1 MRAGPPSEVGT
12 AMDTTVYSQPDAG
25 SVAHALGSRHNRQR
39 SPLTLADARRAEQKL
54 IRRIKACLET
64 GRNGQARDLQRTYLR
79 SFAAKLVAVHDANDK
94 LKKWHRVTKDVLRQ
108 IAEEMHAWSGSVE
121 PVHIRSIPKR
131 NGDYR
136 MVCSFG
142 LRAKALQLLI
152 GRAVTPFSKFATCQF
167 MFVGGRAAACAA
179 VRELLR
185 SGYRHVVELDIK
197 DCYGSFDNR
206 RLHGFLPLPRR
217 VTEANIASDRRS
229 LTHSNDDPGDL
240 RNREIR
246 SRRGIAQG
254 SSLSPLVAETLIAA
268 ILKTLSEGDIPL
280 DVVLVVYADNILV
293 LGRSEASVEVAAT
306 SLGRSFRNSRV
317 GSLVLHR
324 TRCRRVCD
332 GFDFLGYRFRV
343 RAGRIAIRPSD
354 KNLVKFAERCCDL
367 RYGDKKGSFADLD
380 RYSRSWTNS
389 FPLWNARHL
398 WARGVWTTVAGR
410 GPSRQGLQRVA
421 KDWASWLECPGGLFT
436 SVM

>member
-1 MRAGPPSEVGT
+1 
-12 AMDTTVYSQPDAG
+12 MDTTVYSQPDVG

-39 SPLTLADARRAEQKL
+39 SPLTLADARRQEERQISKIKECMEAE
-54 IRRIKACLET
+54 RY
-64 GRNGQARDLQRTYLR
+64 GRARDLQRVYLR
-79 SFAAKLVAVHDANDK
+79 SFAARLVAVYDANAK
-94 LKKWHRVTKDVLRQ
+94 LPKWRRVTQDVLHQ
-108 IAEEMHAWSGSVE
+108 IAGDMHAWNGSTE
-121 PVHIRSIPKR
+121 PVRVRSIPKR
-131 NGDYR
+131 NGDFR
-136 MVCSFG
+136 TVCSFG

-152 GRAVTPFSKFATCQF
+152 GRAAIPFTKFSNCQF
-167 MFVGGRAAACAA
+167 MFVGGRAAACTA
-179 VRELLR
+179 VRDHLR

-343 RAGRIAIRPSD
+343 RAGRIAVRPSD
-354 KNLVKFAERCCDL
+354 KNLVKFAEQCCDL
-367 RYGDKKGSFADLD
+367 RYGDKKGSFTDLE

-389 FPLWNARHL
+389 FPIWNARHL
-398 WARGVWTTVAGR
+398 WARGVWTTVASR
-410 GPSRQGLQRVA
+410 GPSRRGLQRVA
-421 KDWASWLECPGGLFT
+421 KEWACWLGTPGGLFS
-436 SVM
+436 SVMM

>member
-1 MRAGPPSEVGT
+1 
-12 AMDTTVYSQPDAG
+12 MDTTVYSQPEVG
-25 SVAHALGSRHNRQR
+25 SVAHAPGSRRNRQR
-39 SPLTLADARRAEQKL
+39 APLTLADARRAEQKL

-64 GRNGQARDLQRTYLR
+64 GRKRQARDLRRVYLC

-94 LKKWHRVTKDVLRQ
+94 LKRRHRVTKDVLRQ
-108 IAEEMHAWSGSVE
+108 IAEDMHAWHGSME
-121 PVHIRSIPKR
+121 PVRVRSIPKR
-131 NGDYR
+131 NGDFR

-152 GRAVTPFSKFATCQF
+152 GRVMTPFAEFANCQF

-179 VRELLR
+179 VRDLLR
-185 SGYRHVVELDIK
+185 SGYRHVLELDIK
-197 DCYGSFDNR
+197 ECYGSFDNR
-206 RLHGFLPLPRR
+206 RLHRFLPLPRR
-217 VTEANIASDRRS
+217 VTEANIASNRRS
-229 LTHSNDDPGDL
+229 LTHVYDDPGDPHD
-240 RNREIR
+240 REIK

-254 SSLSPLVAETLIAA
+254 SSLSPLVAETLIAT
-268 ILKTLSEGDIPL
+268 ILKALPEGDIPP

-293 LGRSEASVEVAAT
+293 LGRTDASVRIAAT
-306 SLGRSFRNSRV
+306 SLGRSFGHSRV

-324 TRCRRVCD
+324 TRCRRVCN

-343 RAGRIAIRPSD
+343 RAGRIVIRPSD
-354 KNLVKFAERCCDL
+354 KNLAKFAERCCDL

-398 WARGVWTTVAGR
+398 WARGVWTTVASR
-410 GPSRQGLQRVA
+410 GPSRSGLQQVA
-421 KDWASWLECPGGLFT
+421 KDWVSWLECPGGLFT